1 MPLITRLLRRRRLD
15 ADLIWRQAT
24 RHAEDAERVRREAG
38 LSQSQ
43 AYVEAVSRIIGQ
55 ARRHA
60 A

>member
-24 RHAEDAERVRREAG
+24 RRAEDVERVRREAG

-43 AYVEAVSRIIGQ
+43 AYVEAIGRIIGQ